1 MQCTP
6 EKMIKA
12 KTKIFLSLE
21 KVRNA
26 RLQIGKSINVLTICL
41 SPPPPLLY
49 VVARVEAQASEYQ
62 GMLPASVALLMD
74 SVKTLF
80 V

>member
-1 MQCTP
+1 
-6 EKMIKA
+6 MIYV

-21 KVRNA
+21 KVGHA
-26 RLQIGKSINVLTICL
+26 RLQIDNKSVNVLTICL

-49 VVARVEAQASEYQ
+49 VVASVEAQASEYQ